1 MRWNLHAL
9 EGFQKEIC
17 SRFLEHTRYKEQV
30 GAFNIP
36 FPAEDAQRPLPVHL
50 KLLNHLWIDD

>member
-1 MRWNLHAL
+1 MRWNLRAL

-36 FPAEDAQRPLPVHL
+36 FPEEDAQRP
-50 KLLNHLWIDD
+50 